1 MSKEQSNQKGNKA
14 LHIGVVVRS
23 FMEELG
29 KSTEAL
35 GASIQ
40 KSGLL
45 PHLIF
50 VWCLVWGFIGFLYM
64 LVRVFD

>member
-1 MSKEQSNQKGNKA
+1 MSKEQDNQKENKV

-29 KSTEAL
+29 KGIEVL
-35 GASIQ
+35 GSSIQ

-50 VWCLVWGFIGFLYM
+50 VWCLVWGFIGLLYT
-64 LVRVFD
+64 LVRVFG

>member
-1 MSKEQSNQKGNKA
+1 MSKEQNTENKDKV

-29 KSTEAL
+29 KGTEAL

-50 VWCLVWGFIGFLYM
+50 VWCLVWGFVGLLYT
-64 LVRVFD
+64 LARVFG